1 MFTFCE
7 RDVKMNTADAA
18 LLDAAAHRLRER
30 HFDVAIRPPRR
41 ADTVDAWFRVTK
53 DKKHA
58 EYAVGVKR
66 QLTPQTLGAV
76 VAQLEH
82 QAEIAKLP
90 PLLVTAHITP
100 PMADRL
106 TELKQ
111 QFVDAAGNAY
121 LDAPGLFVLITGR
134 KPVKRALAGRPGRA
148 FNTAGIKTLF
158 AFICKPE
165 LAAATYREI
174 ADAAGVALGG
184 LPEVLA
190 GLQQAGHLHVM
201 GKKRKLIATKR
212 LLDEWALAY
221 ARTLRPKQLLR
232 TLVAPTFAAWREWNL
247 PPDQLRWGAEPAAAL
262 LTKYLQPGVL
272 TIYTEKIPATLI
284 VEHRLTTARAGD
296 EHNLVEMRKPFWG
309 RNLIETARPDIV
321 PPALIYADLLAT
333 GDARCIEAA
342 QMIYGEHLAG
352 LLTAQ

>member
-1 MFTFCE
+1 
-7 RDVKMNTADAA
+7 MNITNAA
-18 LLDAAAHRLRER
+18 LLDAAANHLRRR
-30 HFDVAIRPPRR
+30 HFDLAIKPPRR
-41 ADTVDAWFRVTK
+41 TDKVDAWLRITK
-53 DKKHA
+53 DGRHA
-58 EYAVGVKR
+58 DYAVEVKR
-66 QLTPQTLGAV
+66 QVTPQTLGAA
-76 VAQLEH
+76 VAQLKH
-82 QAEIAKLP
+82 QAEMAKQP

-100 PMADRL
+100 PMAERL
-106 TELKQ
+106 TELNQ

-134 KPVKRALAGRPGRA
+134 KPAKRTLAGRPARA
-148 FNTAGIKTLF
+148 FTAAGIKTLF
-158 AFICKPE
+158 AFICKPD
-165 LAAATYREI
+165 LAAAPYREI
-174 ADAAGVALGG
+174 ADVAGVALGV
-184 LPEVLA
+184 LPDVLA
-190 GLQQAGHLHVM
+190 GLQQVGYLHVM

-232 TLVAPTFAAWREWNL
+232 TLVAPTFATWRDWNL
-247 PPDQLRWGAEPAAAL
+247 PDQLRWGAEPAAAL

-272 TIYTEKIPATLI
+272 TIYADKVPAALI

-296 EHNLVEMRKPFWG
+296 EHNLVEIRKPFWG
-309 RNLIETARPDIV
+309 RNLIETDRPEIV